1 MKINP
6 AVTERL
12 TLSRARLRLAMAEMA
27 APPSQAPGAGARPSG
42 PGWRARL
49 AQGPA
54 TRLLLL
60 ELGLAWWAR
69 QPLRLLLPLAA
80 QAAQAVLGPTA
91 QRHPVGLV
99 LSAAAVGAALVQA
112 RPWQWL
118 SATALLAS
126 LLRRLR
132 PAVARPTRAPSLARP
147 NAPPTA
153 AMRGPAR

>member
-54 TRLLLL
+54 TRLLLD
-60 ELGLAWWAR
+60 LGLAWWAR

-80 QAAQAVLGPTA
+80 QAAPSVLGPTA

-99 LSAAAVGAALVQA
+99 LSAAAVGAALIQA

-118 SATALLAS
+118 SATALLVS
-126 LLRRLR
+126 LLHRLR
-132 PAVARPTRAPSLARP
+132 PAVARPTRALSLARP
-147 NAPPTA
+147 DAPPAA

>member
-6 AVTERL
+6 GVTERL

-54 TRLLLL
+54 TRLLL

-118 SATALLAS
+118 SATALLVS
-126 LLRRLR
+126 LLRCLR
-132 PAVARPTRAPSLARP
+132 PAVARPTRALSLARP
-147 NAPPTA
+147 DAPPAA